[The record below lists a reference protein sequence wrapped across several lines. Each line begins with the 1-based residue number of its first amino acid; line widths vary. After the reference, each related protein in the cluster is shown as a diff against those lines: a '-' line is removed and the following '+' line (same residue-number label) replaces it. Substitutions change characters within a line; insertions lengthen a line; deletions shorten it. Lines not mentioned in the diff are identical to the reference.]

1 MKSKRAQN
9 YRIVRAFVVFFTVLS
24 SLFVSCEV
32 GDMIL
37 LGDKILSLNFRNRPI
52 ICADGVTGSGGS
64 FPPSNPVAGAMVL
77 VPVGNQF
84 RKRFGQNY
92 LLVI

>member
-1 MKSKRAQN
+1 MIRPGD
-9 YRIVRAFVVFFTVLS
+9 TMW
-24 SLFVSCEV
+24 VS
-32 GDMIL
+32 
-37 LGDKILSLNFRNRPI
+37 RNCLKRPI
-52 ICADGVTGSGGS
+52 IRADGVTGSGGS

-84 RKRFGQNY
+84 RNRFGQNY

>member
-1 MKSKRAQN
+1 
-9 YRIVRAFVVFFTVLS
+9 
-24 SLFVSCEV
+24 
-32 GDMIL
+32 MIL

-52 ICADGVTGSGGS
+52 ICADGVTGGGGS

-77 VPVGNQF
+77 VPIGNQF

>member
-1 MKSKRAQN
+1 ME
-9 YRIVRAFVVFFTVLS
+9 L
-24 SLFVSCEV
+24 EV
-32 GDMIL
+32 GDMIRP
-37 LGDKILSLNFRNRPI
+37 GDTMWVSRNCLKRPI
-52 ICADGVTGSGGS
+52 IRADGVTGSGGS